1 MSYSNFILQL
11 LWSHFFCP
19 LHIDFTFQLHID
31 FPQLNVFIVF
41 FSVFFDSFNSLC
53 NWWEQS
59 KKYSSSPFRLMR
71 INTPYHTL
79 FSHSYHF
86 MSLYSS
92 LILFLQSYPF
102 FFCLHSCK
110 GVDAT
115 TSILR
120 FKWLRNTGNVWLI
133 VAWQNKCYFILLF
146 EMMMILNFQFFS

>member
-19 LHIDFTFQLHID
+19 LHIDFTFELHID

-102 FFCLHSCK
+102 FFF
-110 GVDAT
+110 A
-115 TSILR
+115 
-120 FKWLRNTGNVWLI
+120 FI
-133 VAWQNKCYFILLF
+133 VARELMLQHQYWGSSGLGTLG
-146 EMMMILNFQFFS
+146 MSGS